1 MTVIGIQ
8 LVNTSQRAFFLAVRL
23 ANLTRQDAVS
33 AFLKAKELDQEI
45 LYDCHVIKDG
55 FDAYIEANLNSC
67 FKHF

>member
-1 MTVIGIQ
+1 MTVLGIQ
-8 LVNTSQRAFFLAVRL
+8 LVNMSQSAFFLQCF

>member
-1 MTVIGIQ
+1 MTVLGIP
-8 LVNTSQRAFFLAVRL
+8 LVNMSQRACFFAVL
-23 ANLTRQDAVS
+23 CKLDALTPVS